1 MKSSRIAEFRERPT
15 DEPIAHALSWVIQ
28 PEPTPMRY
36 VKQEE
41 PAIEPRLLFLMTGLV
56 VVLGAGVLSVVT
68 ISLLRLS

>member
-1 MKSSRIAEFRERPT
+1 
-15 DEPIAHALSWVIQ
+15 
-28 PEPTPMRY
+28 MRY